1 MLVDQIPYRT
11 STTFERLVK
20 HIKWVTPEGGSLP
33 DDAWQSRH
41 QGILLLL
48 WVHAIGMICFGLV
61 VGASLTHSLI
71 EGAIL
76 AIIAAAASWK
86 KGDRQLRSAI
96 ASFGLITASAEL
108 VHLGGGYIELHFH
121 FFVMLA
127 VIVLY
132 QDWVPFLV
140 ALGYVVLH

>member
-1 MLVDQIPYRT
+1 MLVDHIPYRT
-11 STTFERLVK
+11 STPFERLIK
-20 HIKWVTPEGGSLP
+20 HIKWVIPEGGSLP

-48 WVHAIGMICFGLV
+48 WVHAIGMVCFGLL
-61 VGASLTHSLI
+61 VGANLTHSLV

-76 AIIAAAASWK
+76 AVITAAASWK
-86 KGDRQLRSAI
+86 NGSRQFRSAM
-96 ASFGLITASAEL
+96 ASLGLITASAEL

-132 QDWVPFLV
+132 QDWLPFLL
-140 ALGYVVLH
+140 AL